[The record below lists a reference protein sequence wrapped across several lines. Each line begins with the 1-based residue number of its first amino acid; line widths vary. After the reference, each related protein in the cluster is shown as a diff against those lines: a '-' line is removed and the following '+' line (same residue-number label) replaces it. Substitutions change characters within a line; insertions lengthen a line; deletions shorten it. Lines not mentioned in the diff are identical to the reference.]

1 MTYLL
6 DLALQMQQPL
16 ADRKTFGLW
25 KVNIAVQL
33 VPKIQLKHTCKWQKK
48 TQFQNTVLL
57 LLLCKFQVLDQHWS
71 KVSRAEE
78 REREEL
84 HLYLSFSKLGHQM
97 HLVAAM
103 ILHGGRL
110 ESFIDPQRKEG
121 RCKLRGR
128 EIETRSRR
136 RGGSAKG
143 RRLTQ

>member
-1 MTYLL
+1 MT
-6 DLALQMQQPL
+6 
-16 ADRKTFGLW
+16 K
-25 KVNIAVQL
+25 
-33 VPKIQLKHTCKWQKK
+33 KHNFK
-48 TQFQNTVLL
+48 TQFCCCCYVSFKFLINTEVKYLEQ
-57 LLLCKFQVLDQHWS
+57 K
-71 KVSRAEE
+71 KE

-84 HLYLSFSKLGHQM
+84 HLNLSFSKLGHQM

-136 RGGSAKG
+136 RGGSTKG

>member
-1 MTYLL
+1 MTKKSTNSKHSSIIVCYVSFKFLINTEVKYLE
-6 DLALQMQQPL
+6 
-16 ADRKTFGLW
+16 
-25 KVNIAVQL
+25 
-33 VPKIQLKHTCKWQKK
+33 QKK
-48 TQFQNTVLL
+48 
-57 LLLCKFQVLDQHWS
+57 
-71 KVSRAEE
+71 E
-78 REREEL
+78 RERGKL
-84 HLYLSFSKLGHQM
+84 HLNLSFSKLGHQM

-136 RGGSAKG
+136 RGGSAEG